1 MSSKREQLAQWTQI
15 VADSGDLS
23 AIEATRPTDATTNPS
38 LLLAAAKAEGGHKR
52 IAEARHFAEQL
63 GQANNFATLCDA
75 FATLTGKHIL
85 THIPGLISTEV
96 DARLSF
102 DTRATLERARRII
115 NLYREIGVSKERV
128 LIKIAATW
136 EGIRAVEVLEE
147 EGIACNLTLLFS
159 YEQAIAAAEASATLI
174 SPFVGRIYDWYKKN
188 GTDISNA
195 EQDPGVQSVR
205 RIYNSYRA
213 RGFSTVVMGAS
224 FRYPE
229 QIEALA
235 GCDKLTI
242 SPALLEQLGG
252 DNGALQ
258 RILDPSTIDVEESN
272 TAAMSEASFRW
283 AMNENAMATE
293 LLADGIRRFAKDQ
306 EALEALLLA

>member
-1 MSSKREQLAQWTQI
+1 MSSKREQLAQWTKI
-15 VADSGDLS
+15 VADSGDIA
-23 AIEATRPTDATTNPS
+23 AIEASRPTDATTNPS
-38 LLLAAAKAEGGHKR
+38 LMLAAAKAPGGEKR

-63 GQANNFATLCDA
+63 GKANDPATLCDA

-85 THIPGLISTEV
+85 TLVPGLVSTEV

-102 DTRATLERARRII
+102 DTRATLERARQII
-115 NLYREIGVSKERV
+115 TLYRELGVDKERV

-136 EGIRAVEVLEE
+136 EGIRAADVLEE

-159 YEQAIAAAEASATLI
+159 FEQAIAAAEAGATLI
-174 SPFVGRIYDWYKKN
+174 SPFVGRIYDWYKNN
-188 GTDISNA
+188 GSDINNA

-229 QIEALA
+229 QIEALS

-242 SPALLEQLGG
+242 SPALLEQLGNDSG
-252 DNGALQ
+252 ELSRA
-258 RILDPSTIDVEESN
+258 LDPRHVALEESGP
-272 TAAMSEASFRW
+272 ALSEAQFRW

-306 EALEALLLA
+306 ETLETLLLT